1 MLPRRY
7 LPSLSLL
14 TAFEAA
20 ARLGSFT
27 RAAEELDLTQGAI
40 SRQVRALEEQLG
52 APLFRRERQRVHLT
66 PRGRAYAEEVRR
78 GLRLIGNASLELATN
93 PEGGTL
99 GLAILPT
106 FGTRWL
112 APRLPRFL
120 AANPGITLS
129 LSTRLEM
136 FDMEAERIDAAIH
149 FGHDDW
155 PGARAAFLMAEEVI
169 PCGAPALLAR
179 LGLERPEQVLSAPL
193 LTLESRPR
201 AWARWLEAQG
211 VPGDPR
217 RGMVFD
223 QFATMAQAAAGG
235 LGLALLP
242 RALMAEELASGA
254 VVPAFDRAVAS
265 HGGYWLVWPEAR
277 EGYPPLER
285 FRAWALAERDAAQAS
300 GAPPGPGA
308 GRGRNA
314 VPD

>member
-52 APLFRRERQRVHLT
+52 ARLFRRERQRVHLT
-66 PRGRAYAEEVRR
+66 PQGRAYADEVRR
-78 GLRLIGNASLELATN
+78 GLRLIGNASLSLATN

-99 GLAILPT
+99 SLAILPT

-112 APRLPRFL
+112 APRLPGFL
-120 AANPGITLS
+120 AANPGVTLT

-136 FDMEAERIDAAIH
+136 FDMEAEQIDAAIH

-155 PGARAAFLMAEEVI
+155 PGARAAFLMEEEVI
-169 PCGAPALLAR
+169 PCAAPALLAR
-179 LGLERPEQVLSAPL
+179 LALRAPADLLRAPL
-193 LTLESRPR
+193 LTLDSRPR

-211 VPGDPR
+211 VAGSPP

-242 RALMAEELASGA
+242 RALMQAELSSGA
-254 VVPAFDRAVAS
+254 LVPAFDRAVAS
-265 HGGYWLVWPEAR
+265 HGGYWLVWPEGR

-285 FRAWALAERDAAQAS
+285 FRHWLLGQRDLRAAS
-300 GAPPGPGA
+300 PDAPG
-308 GRGRNA
+308 NDF
-314 VPD
+314 PD